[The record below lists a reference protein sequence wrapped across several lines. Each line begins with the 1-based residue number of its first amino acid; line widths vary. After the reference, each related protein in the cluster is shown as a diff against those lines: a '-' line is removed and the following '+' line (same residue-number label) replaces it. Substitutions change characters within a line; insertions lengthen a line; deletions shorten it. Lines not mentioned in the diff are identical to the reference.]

1 MGTERKDGSAGVD
14 FDEVTRLVDALE
26 EDLAKVREG
35 SSDIATLRSE
45 VDQLRSALRSAEPAR
60 RKVHSGL
67 ENVRDILHRAGDE
80 LIDDAVKVG
89 DYVTRIGTMLGL

>member
-1 MGTERKDGSAGVD
+1 MSTDRNDRPAGVD

-26 EDLAKVREG
+26 HDLEKVREG

-45 VDQLRSALRSAEPAR
+45 VDQLRSALRSPQPPGHE
-60 RKVHSGL
+60 VHSSL
-67 ENVRDILHRAGDE
+67 EKVRDLLHRAGDE

>member
-1 MGTERKDGSAGVD
+1 MSTERNDGPGGVD

-26 EDLAKVREG
+26 HDLAKVREG

-45 VDQLRSALRSAEPAR
+45 VDQLRSALRSPEPAHR
-60 RKVHSGL
+60 EVHSGL
-67 ENVRDILHRAGDE
+67 ANVRDLLRRAGDE

>member
-1 MGTERKDGSAGVD
+1 MSTERKDGPVGVD
-14 FDEVTRLVDALE
+14 FDAVTRLVDALE
-26 EDLAKVREG
+26 QDLAKVREG

-45 VDQLRSALRSAEPAR
+45 VDQLRSALRSSEPAR
-60 RKVHSGL
+60 GEVHSGL
-67 ENVRDILHRAGDE
+67 ENVRNLLHRAGDE

>member
-1 MGTERKDGSAGVD
+1 MGTERKDGPAGID

-26 EDLAKVREG
+26 QDLAKVREG

-60 RKVHSGL
+60 REVHSGL

>member
-1 MGTERKDGSAGVD
+1 MSTDRNDRPAGVD
-14 FDEVTRLVDALE
+14 FNEVTRLVDALE
-26 EDLAKVREG
+26 HDLEKVREG

-45 VDQLRSALRSAEPAR
+45 VDQLRSALRSPQPPGHE
-60 RKVHSGL
+60 VQSSL
-67 ENVRDILHRAGDE
+67 EKVRDLLHRAGDE